1 MPTTL
6 RLGLVYAALYVG
18 NGAGTPFMPLWL
30 SEKGLTGAQV
40 GLVLSLPMLFQILTS
55 PALALWA
62 DRFRLRRTPIA
73 WLAAGTCL
81 TYLALAGLEGL
92 PALALAWLLA
102 ASLYLAL
109 PPLIDVIALSRAQSE
124 GFNYG
129 LPRGL
134 GSAAYIGAA
143 IATGALVTA
152 VSVDVALAWMI
163 LAAGLTALCA
173 RFLLPADPAP
183 GPAPADRNEGG
194 GLAGLKTLVLDPVFL
209 LAVGSAGL
217 IQSAHAFYYAFSALA
232 WKAQGLPENL
242 TGLLWGLGVAVEVVF
257 LWFGAGLQRRLG
269 ARSLLVIGGA
279 AGVLRWTVL
288 AFSPPLWALV
298 PLQALHALT
307 YTAVFLASIQLAAR
321 LSGPQTASSAQLIN
335 AALQGGILSGLA
347 TLASGPLFDA
357 VGARGYLAMSVM
369 ALAGLAGA
377 LALYRISRLQDAR

>member
-1 MPTTL
+1 MPTVL

-18 NGAGTPFMPLWL
+18 NGASTPFMPVWL
-30 SEKGLTGAQV
+30 SERGLTGAQV
-40 GLVLSLPMLFQILTS
+40 GLVLSLPMLLQILTS
-55 PALALWA
+55 PLLALWA

-73 WLAAGTCL
+73 WLAAGTCA
-81 TYLALAGLEGL
+81 TYLALAGLHDLAGL
-92 PALALAWLLA
+92 AAAWLLA

-143 IATGALVTA
+143 IVTGSLVTA
-152 VSVDVALAWMI
+152 VSVDVALGWMI
-163 LAAGLTALCA
+163 LAAGLTALGA
-173 RFLLPADPAP
+173 RFVLPPDPAP
-183 GPAPADRNEGG
+183 GPAAAGAGG
-194 GLAGLKTLVLDPVFL
+194 GLEGLKALARDPVFL

-232 WKAQGLPENL
+232 WKAQGLPETL

-257 LWFGAGLQRRLG
+257 LWFGAGLQGRLG
-269 ARSLLVIGGA
+269 PRNLLVIGGA
-279 AGVLRWTVL
+279 AGVLRWTL
-288 AFSPPLWALV
+288 LSFSPPLWALV

-321 LSGPQTASSAQLIN
+321 LSDARTASAAQLVN
-335 AALQGGILSGLA
+335 AALQGGVLCGLA

-357 VGARGYLAMSVM
+357 AGARGYLAMAVM
-369 ALAGLAGA
+369 AAAGLAGA
-377 LALYRISRLQDAR
+377 LCLYRIRRLQD